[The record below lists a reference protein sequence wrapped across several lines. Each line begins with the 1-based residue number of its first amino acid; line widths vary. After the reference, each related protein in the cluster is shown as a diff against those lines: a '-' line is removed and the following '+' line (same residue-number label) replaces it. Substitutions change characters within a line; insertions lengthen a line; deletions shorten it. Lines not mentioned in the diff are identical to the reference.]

1 MILVMKVFP
10 ESLEKELII
19 KIILKIRII
28 INLERKVL
36 VINSLEVV
44 HEKILAKLEIIQ
56 ENLENLKMFL
66 VKKLY

>member
-36 VINSLEVV
+36 IINSLEVV